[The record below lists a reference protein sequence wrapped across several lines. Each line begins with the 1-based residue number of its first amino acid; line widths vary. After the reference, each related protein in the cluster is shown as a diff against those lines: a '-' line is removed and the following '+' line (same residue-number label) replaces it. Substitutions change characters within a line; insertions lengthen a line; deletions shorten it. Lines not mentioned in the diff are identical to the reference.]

1 MEKSEDMDQ
10 ENVSRR
16 KFIASTA
23 AGTAGTLLAG
33 NIPLMGMGTR
43 AGEPAILGGNPVRA
57 EGWPV
62 WPVWDRDAEEPM
74 INVLRSGNWW
84 SGSGT
89 KVSEFE
95 AAYAELIGARR
106 AVATA
111 SGTTALITALQV
123 LGVDAGDEVI
133 VSPYTFIATYNVVF
147 NQRAL
152 PVFADTDQETF
163 TINPG
168 KIEEKIS
175 ERTSAI
181 LPVHILGMPADMNRI
196 NAIAEKHQLAVI
208 EDACQ
213 AWLAEYGGR
222 MCGTLGDLG
231 CFSFQNSKHIP
242 SGEGGA
248 VVGDDDRLMDLCQSY
263 HNCGRPYGDSMAGQ
277 DGYPIRGS
285 NKRMTQFQAVI
296 LLSQMKRARTDADR
310 RLENALYLNEKL
322 AEIPGI
328 IPSRLADGATRS
340 AYHIYP
346 FRYKQESF
354 DGLSRERFL
363 AAMGAEGIP
372 CWGGYGRQYFDGLIE
387 EAISSRGYKRLFS
400 PERLNRYREELH
412 HLPDNDQLTREA
424 VWIPQNVLLA
434 EKSDMDDIV
443 RAVQK
448 VYEARK
454 ALL

>member
-1 MEKSEDMDQ
+1 MEKD
-10 ENVSRR
+10 NFTRR
-16 KFIASTA
+16 RFITRTA
-23 AGTAGTLLAG
+23 AGTAGAVLAG
-33 NIPLMGMGTR
+33 QIPLLGR
-43 AGEPAILGGNPVRA
+43 SSHADELAVLGGDPVRSK
-57 EGWPV
+57 GWLKWPV
-62 WPVWDRDAEEPM
+62 WNNNAEEPM
-74 INVLRSGNWW
+74 LKVLRSGNWW

-89 KVSEFE
+89 RCSEFE
-95 AAYAELIGARR
+95 TKYAELIGARR

-123 LGVDAGDEVI
+123 MGVDAGDEVI

-163 TINPG
+163 TINPM
-168 KIEEKIS
+168 KIEEKIN
-175 ERTSAI
+175 ERTVAI
-181 LPVHILGMPADMNRI
+181 LPVHILGLPADMNRI
-196 NAIAEKHQLAVI
+196 NAIAANHHLAVI

-213 AWLAEYGGR
+213 AWLAEYEGK

-248 VVGDDDRLMDLCQSY
+248 VVGNDDRLMDLCQAY
-263 HNCGRPYGDSMAGQ
+263 HNCGRPYGETMASL

-285 NKRMTQFQAVI
+285 NKRMTELQAVI
-296 LLSQMKRARTDADR
+296 LLSQMGRAREDADQ
-310 RLENALYLNEKL
+310 RLENALYLDENLREV
-322 AEIPGI
+322 PGI
-328 IPSRLADGATRS
+328 IPYQLTDGATRS

-346 FRYKQESF
+346 FRYKKEHF
-354 DGLSRERFL
+354 DGLSREKFMEAL
-363 AAMGAEGIP
+363 GAEGIS

-387 EAISSRGYKRLFS
+387 EAITSRGYTRLYS
-400 PERLNRYREELH
+400 KQRLSRYREELH
-412 HLPDNDQLTREA
+412 QLPDNDQLTREA

-434 EKSDMDDIV
+434 EQSDMDDII
-443 RAVQK
+443 RAVHK
-448 VYEARK
+448 IYEHRK